1 MFDSCKDLDIRD
13 IFRNIKEGND
23 KVSFRIKFIIKHLN
37 QVKVYNI
44 GYTRNDTLIILT
56 PKQCK
61 HIKIT
66 RVIYLFSAYQYNFFC
81 VMGEP
86 NNQLLNMSR
95 LYYIY
100 DNYSINNSDIYL
112 DLTEGNIDE
121 FINRIKNV
129 IPMEIDKDIKDYI
142 NDNLLYIKSHY
153 ALEVLKDE

>member
-1 MFDSCKDLDIRD
+1 
-13 IFRNIKEGND
+13 
-23 KVSFRIKFIIKHLN
+23 
-37 QVKVYNI
+37 
-44 GYTRNDTLIILT
+44 
-56 PKQCK
+56 
-61 HIKIT
+61 
-66 RVIYLFSAYQYNFFC
+66 
-81 VMGEP
+81 MGEP

-153 ALEVLKDE
+153 ALEVLRDE